1 LTIFEID
8 DSNALD
14 KLTNLK
20 VSFVENQSYTMIV
33 GNLMPVYTMI
43 KVRYYL
49 QVYRALHFHAY
60 HYVDVPGTFVNRSFI

>member
-49 QVYRALHFHAY
+49 QVYRA
-60 HYVDVPGTFVNRSFI
+60 